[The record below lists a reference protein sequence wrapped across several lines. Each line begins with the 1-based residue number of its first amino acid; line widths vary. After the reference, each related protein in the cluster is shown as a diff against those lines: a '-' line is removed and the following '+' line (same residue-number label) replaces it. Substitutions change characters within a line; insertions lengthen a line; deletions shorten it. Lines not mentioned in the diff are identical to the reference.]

1 MVSFRK
7 KGDFSDV
14 TRYLERLKEVAK
26 IGILNKYGREGVA
39 LLSAATPVDT
49 GLTASSWSYKI
60 EDRKHGGVSLSFYN
74 SNIQNGLPIAILIQY
89 GHGTGGG
96 GYVEGVDYIDPALRP
111 LFQKIADEV
120 WREVREA

>member
-49 GLTASSWSYKI
+49 GLTANSWSYKI

>member
-39 LLSAATPVDT
+39 LLSEATPVDT

-60 EDRKHGGVSLSFYN
+60 EDRKHGSVSLSFYN